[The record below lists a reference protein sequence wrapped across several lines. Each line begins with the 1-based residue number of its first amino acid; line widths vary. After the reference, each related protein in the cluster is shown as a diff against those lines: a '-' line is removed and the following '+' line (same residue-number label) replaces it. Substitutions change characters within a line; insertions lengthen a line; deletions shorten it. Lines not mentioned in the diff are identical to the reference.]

1 MRPLGCVKDLS
12 AGLLATLLLTT
23 GGMLGAA
30 PAAQSSP
37 ALTADHVIA
46 CIRTAVAAHAGE
58 IKDVEVDYKRGQW
71 LCEVE
76 LVDETGQAYELSIDM
91 ATYRVVKTERD

>member
-1 MRPLGCVKDLS
+1 MRPLLCAKDLS
-12 AGLLATLLLTT
+12 AGLLATLLLAT

-30 PAAQSSP
+30 PAGQTTP

-58 IKDVEVDYKRGQW
+58 IKDVDVEYRRGQW

-76 LVDETGQAYELSIDM
+76 LVDDTGQAYELSIDM
-91 ATYRVVKTERD
+91 TTYQVVKTERD

>member
-1 MRPLGCVKDLS
+1 
-12 AGLLATLLLTT
+12 
-23 GGMLGAA
+23 
-30 PAAQSSP
+30 
-37 ALTADHVIA
+37 
-46 CIRTAVAAHAGE
+46 
-58 IKDVEVDYKRGQW
+58 